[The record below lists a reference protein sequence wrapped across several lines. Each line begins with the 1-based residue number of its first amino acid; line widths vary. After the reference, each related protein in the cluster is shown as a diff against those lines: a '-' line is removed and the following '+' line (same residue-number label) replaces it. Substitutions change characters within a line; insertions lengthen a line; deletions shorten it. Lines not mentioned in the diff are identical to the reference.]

1 MLYIAF
7 LALESAASQS
17 LKNTSIPALFDARL
31 IYPCKV
37 LSIALLPLV
46 FGWRYEELAKF
57 SLQLREVLWSIVVGG
72 GVFLLWIYLDQ
83 EWMRLGQSTG
93 YDPRNLSGA
102 IDWSLAL
109 PRLLGAVLVVPVMEE
124 LFWRSFIM
132 RWIKYPEFLKAAP
145 VRIGLRALLI
155 SSVMFGLGH
164 SLWLAGIIA
173 GLAYGWLYVKSQS
186 LWAPVLA
193 HATTNGLLGLW
204 VLQTGQ
210 WSFW

>member
-1 MLYIAF
+1 MLYLVF
-7 LALESAASQS
+7 LALESAVSQS
-17 LKNTSIPALFDARL
+17 LKNTFTTSLFDARL

-37 LSIALLPLV
+37 LSVALLLLV
-46 FGWRYEELAKF
+46 FRGCYEELAKF
-57 SLQLREVLWSIVVGG
+57 SMQLRDVLWSVGVGG
-72 GVFLLWIYLDQ
+72 GVFLLWINLDHG
-83 EWMRLGQSTG
+83 WMSLGQSTG

-109 PRLLGAVLVVPVMEE
+109 PRLMGATLVVPIMEE
-124 LFWRSFIM
+124 LFWHSFMM
-132 RWIKYPEFLKAAP
+132 RWIDYPEFLKVSP

-164 SLWLAGIIA
+164 NLWLAGIIA

-186 LWAPVLA
+186 LWTPVLA
-193 HATTNGLLGLW
+193 HVTTNGLLGLW